1 MIFLGEKKV
10 MAVRL
15 AFILIR
21 AQGGAELEIMEQLK
35 SFHQVT
41 QSYMIYGEWDIIA
54 VAEYQKL
61 PELNTLVLQIRD
73 VPGVQQTSTLVVS

>member
-1 MIFLGEKKV
+1 

-21 AQGGAELEIMEQLK
+21 AQGGLESEILDQLK
-35 SFHQVT
+35 TFKQIT

-54 VAEYQKL
+54 IAEYEKL
-61 PELNTLVLQIRD
+61 PELNTLVLQIRGI
-73 VPGVQQTSTLVVS
+73 PGVQQTSTLVVS